1 MKVSEVL
8 VAKGSKVVLIEA
20 DATLRSALSRICE
33 DKVGGLLVLNR
44 AGKLEGIITERDI
57 MRQVHQKADL
67 DQVKV
72 AEAMTKEVKVASP
85 DADIEEVAFAMTE
98 GRFRHMPVMDGDK
111 LVGVVSIGDMV
122 KANLHQ
128 VKRHMEHLMDY
139 MAVPL
144 VE

>member
-1 MKVSEVL
+1 MKVRDVL
-8 VAKGSKVVLIEA
+8 KTKGPKVVTIEA

-57 MRQVHQKADL
+57 MRQVHQRADL
-67 DQVKV
+67 NQVKV
-72 AEAMTKEVKVASP
+72 VDAMTKEVKVASP
-85 DADIEEVAFAMTE
+85 SADIEEVEFAMTE
-98 GRFRHMPVMDGDK
+98 GRFRHMPVMDGDE
-111 LVGVVSIGDMV
+111 LVGVISIGDMV

-128 VKRHMEHLMDY
+128 VKRHMENLMDY